1 MSTTHLVWDSG
12 TFTLI
17 GPPPIKQI
25 GPTLDVRKY
34 AQIRVAAHDL
44 AGLPPQL
51 IEIRVRVREGGVTIV
66 LPTPV
71 VLGPGPGPH
80 NSSVVYDVP
89 GREAE
94 LVTLDTAPFVGRM
107 IQVVVFGLEL

>member
-17 GPPPIKQI
+17 GPPPMKQI

-34 AQIRVAAHDL
+34 ARIRVAAHDL
-44 AGLPPQL
+44 AGFPPQV
-51 IEIRVRVREGGVTIV
+51 IDIRVRIREGGVAIL
-66 LPTPV
+66 LPKPV
-71 VLGPGPGPH
+71 VLGPGGAPH

-89 GREAE
+89 GREVE
-94 LVTLDTAPFVGRM
+94 LVTLDSSPLR
-107 IQVVVFGLEL
+107 EE